1 MTVAPTL
8 VAGVPLAGRV
18 VTGDALYCQ
27 RALSAQIVAA
37 GGDYL
42 FTVKGNQPAL
52 ARDIRLFFADPPPGE
67 QPITASR
74 RGRHGDRHE
83 VRLLQASGA
92 LAEYLA
98 WPGARVVI
106 HLARTV
112 IRRGQST
119 TESRLFITSLPPTT
133 APRRLLELARSHW
146 GIENRLH
153 YVRDVT
159 FGEDASRVRSGVA
172 PQVLAALRNT
182 VISLLRSAGHSNIA
196 AALRLAAWQPALAL
210 RLLGLAPS

>member
-8 VAGVPLAGRV
+8 LAGVALAGRV

-52 ARDIRLFFADPPPGE
+52 ARDIQLFFADLPPGE
-67 QPITASR
+67 HPIMSSQ

-83 VRLLQASGA
+83 VRILQASGA

-98 WPGARVVI
+98 WPGAQVVI

-119 TESRLFITSLPPTT
+119 TESRLFITSLPTT
-133 APRRLLELARSHW
+133 TPPLRLLQLARGHW

-159 FGEDASRVRSGVA
+159 FGEDACRVRSGVA
-172 PQVLAALRNT
+172 PQVLAALRNA

-196 AALRLAAWQPALAL
+196 AALRLVTWQPATAL
-210 RLLGLAPS
+210 RLLGLSSS